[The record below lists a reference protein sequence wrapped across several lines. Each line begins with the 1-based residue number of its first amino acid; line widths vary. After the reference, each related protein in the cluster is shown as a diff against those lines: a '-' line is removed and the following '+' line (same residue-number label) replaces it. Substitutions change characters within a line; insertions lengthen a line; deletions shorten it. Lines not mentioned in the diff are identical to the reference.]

1 MSETETRKAGFVLD
15 QISLV
20 EKAISHLDVNSRL
33 NILGYCIA
41 GYVVAAFPHD
51 ERDAVAKNVVD
62 AIISQYLPAMADL
75 RDKSFAKLATTKP
88 AGSAWHDRQT

>member
-1 MSETETRKAGFVLD
+1 MSETETETETRKAGYVLD

-51 ERDAVAKNVVD
+51 ERDAVAKNVAD
-62 AIISQYLPAMADL
+62 AIVSDYLPAMAEL
-75 RDKSFAKLATTKP
+75 RAASFHELAM
-88 AGSAWHDRQT
+88 RQPEGNA